1 MLLMIGG
8 QLIQSF
14 ENAADALFNI
24 LSPSLR
30 RGGLFTFFQFA
41 VCMCNRHHVMW
52 RLLMHRLMLPRCA
65 MRRGLLLD
73 HHLVRIDRVALR
85 AAAVFQHEL
94 LDATVIRLVI
104 RQKRFL
110 HTDDVVLQFVHR
122 RSSPLDV
129 IRRTTTSARIVAVL
143 FG

>member
-41 VCMCNRHHVMW
+41 VGMCNGHHVMW

-73 HHLVRIDRVALR
+73 HHLVRIDRVA
-85 AAAVFQHEL
+85 AAVFQHEL
-94 LDATVIRLVI
+94 LDATVIR
-104 RQKRFL
+104 QKRFL
-110 HTDDVVLQFVHR
+110 HTDDVLVLQFVHR

-129 IRRTTTSARIVAVL
+129 IRRTATSARIVASVL

>member
-41 VCMCNRHHVMW
+41 VGMCNGHHVMW
-52 RLLMHRLMLPRCA
+52 RLLMHRLMLPRCT

-85 AAAVFQHEL
+85 AAAAVFQHEL
-94 LDATVIRLVI
+94 LDATVIR
-104 RQKRFL
+104 QKRFL
-110 HTDDVVLQFVHR
+110 HTDDVLVLQFVHR

-129 IRRTTTSARIVAVL
+129 IRRTATSARIVASVL